1 MRRPG
6 SKDGRNVE
14 TPMPFLY
21 PKSTL
26 LLTLNLGVQEA
37 LIFFIMDRTKVSSI
51 SGFFTLF
58 ATLLLFSLSFVFLS
72 CESDHDEEFAEG
84 QNENTLISTLQG
96 EWDFYSGTSTFM
108 SMTVTM
114 DNSTLDEMQS
124 MLGPEFNVWDVTLKF
139 SKNQVNGVN
148 YTLNKSQIIL
158 EDMEM
163 EEDVAF
169 TINY

>member
-1 MRRPG
+1 
-6 SKDGRNVE
+6 
-14 TPMPFLY
+14 
-21 PKSTL
+21 
-26 LLTLNLGVQEA
+26 
-37 LIFFIMDRTKVSSI
+37 MDRTKVSSI